1 MDREKWKLGRAFVLY
16 AIQIWLLIL
25 VACKDAIEYECK
37 GIRHRVSG
45 VTLIENK
52 RRTKDHNRAIREWIE
67 LHYLYN
73 LVVGIGEW

>member
-1 MDREKWKLGRAFVLY
+1 MDREKWKLGHAFVLY

-25 VACKDAIEYECK
+25 VACKDTIEYECK
-37 GIRHRVSG
+37 GIRHRVLG

-52 RRTKDHNRAIREWIE
+52 WKTKDHNRAIREWIE